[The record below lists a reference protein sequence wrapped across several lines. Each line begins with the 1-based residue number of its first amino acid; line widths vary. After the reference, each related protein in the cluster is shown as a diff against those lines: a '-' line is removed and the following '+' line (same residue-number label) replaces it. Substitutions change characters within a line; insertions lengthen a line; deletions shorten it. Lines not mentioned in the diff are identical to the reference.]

1 MITKVS
7 NTIANLKNLWIEMF
21 LNKTD
26 KVSNIADGSVLNAV
40 AFGTAKVAQK
50 AIKDIAIV
58 EAQIFPTSA
67 TGTYLD
73 KSAALFGVSPRKQAL
88 GSSTYIR
95 VYAEPGTLYEVGT
108 TFISKNGIRF
118 IVDKPFTV
126 DNSGYVYVSVRSVI
140 TGSAT
145 NV

>member
-50 AIKDIAIV
+50 QLKI
-58 EAQIFPTSA
+58 
-67 TGTYLD
+67 L
-73 KSAALFGVSPRKQAL
+73 LL
-88 GSSTYIR
+88 
-95 VYAEPGTLYEVGT
+95 
-108 TFISKNGIRF
+108 
-118 IVDKPFTV
+118 
-126 DNSGYVYVSVRSVI
+126 
-140 TGSAT
+140 
-145 NV
+145 